1 MNACDVAVVG
11 RGAIGSA
18 AALGFARAGWR
29 VALVAPT
36 PAPKPTPTPKPA
48 GPPAGVAPP
57 SDDWDQRVYALS
69 SASRM
74 LLMDLGVWQL
84 MDHARIAPIHDM
96 RIFSQAGNSRRSPP
110 EVHLDAYQG
119 RVEALAWIVENRE
132 LQGALDRAIAATLQP
147 SRLQRIDAEVEAL
160 TLPLTI
166 ESREGAS
173 LRFVGGGRLSAPLV
187 IAADGTGSRLRQLA
201 GIDHVVRDYE
211 QTAVVAN
218 FEAGL
223 PHRDCAWQWFGD
235 FGVVAL
241 LPLPSEDLEHG
252 RSRVSLVW
260 SAPREEA
267 STALGA
273 DGAALAA
280 RIAALT
286 QQRLGDLRMITPAAG
301 FPLRTVRCRHVIKPA
316 FVLIGD
322 AAHAVHPMAGQGM
335 NLGFGDVRGL
345 LEHVA
350 SSQAWSTLPR
360 TSGAAGVARAPR
372 AANLAGA
379 AGAGLAVG
387 QGAAAFRGPDWYD
400 LRRYE
405 RSRREQVA
413 TMQLALDGLHRA
425 FGKLPAPLVGLRDI
439 GWSVVARSPWL
450 RRRMIDHAVS

>member
-96 RIFSQAGNSRRSPP
+96 RIFSQAGNTRRSPP

-160 TLPLTI
+160 TLPLTN

-187 IAADGTGSRLRQLA
+187 IAADGTGSRLRELA

-218 FEAGL
+218 FEASL

-241 LPLPSEDLEHG
+241 LPLPSEDLGYG

-267 STALGA
+267 VAAIGE

-280 RIAALT
+280 RIESLT
-286 QQRLGDLRMITPAAG
+286 QRRLGDLRMITPAAG
-301 FPLRTVRCRHVIKPA
+301 FPLRMVRCRQVIKPA

-322 AAHAVHPMAGQGM
+322 AAHAIHPMAGQGM
-335 NLGFGDVRGL
+335 NLGFADVQGL
-345 LEHVA
+345 LKHVA
-350 SSQAWSTLPR
+350 SRGSPAASAWP
-360 TSGAAGVARAPR
+360 SGTRGATRAGPAERP
-372 AANLAGA
+372 LG
-379 AGAGLAVG
+379 G
-387 QGAAAFRGPDWYD
+387 QDAAAFAGPDWYD

-413 TMQLALDGLHRA
+413 TMQLALNGLHRA

>member
-1 MNACDVAVVG
+1 MNTHDVAVVG

-29 VALVAPT
+29 VALVAPA
-36 PAPKPTPTPKPA
+36 PASA
-48 GPPAGVAPP
+48 AVQGQPPETGLASPSQRPSAAS

-69 SASRM
+69 SASRR
-74 LLMDLGVWQL
+74 LLMDLGVWQS

-96 RIFSQAGNSRRSPP
+96 RIFNLAGSSRRPPP
-110 EVHLDAYQG
+110 EVHLDAYHG
-119 RVEALAWIVENRE
+119 RVEALAWIVENRQ

-147 SRLQRIDAEVEAL
+147 SRLQRIDAEVESL
-160 TLPLTI
+160 TLPLTA

-173 LRFVGGGRLSAPLV
+173 LRFAGGGRLSTRLV
-187 IAADGTGSRLRQLA
+187 IAADGTGSRLRELA

-241 LPLPSEDLEHG
+241 LPLPSEDLGHG

-260 SAPREEA
+260 SAPREA
-267 STALGA
+267 AAIALGE

-280 RIAALT
+280 RVEAMT
-286 QQRLGDLRMITPAAG
+286 ERRLGDLRMITPAAG
-301 FPLRTVRCRHVIKPA
+301 FALRTVRCRQVIKPA

-335 NLGFGDVRGL
+335 NLGFADVQGL
-345 LEHVA
+345 LRHVA
-350 SSQAWSTLPR
+350 VR
-360 TSGAAGVARAPR
+360 NAGSAFAP
-372 AANLAGA
+372 AP
-379 AGAGLAVG
+379 VG
-387 QGAAAFRGPDWYD
+387 PAAARFGFAADPGVTAFNGADWYD

-413 TMQLALDGLHRA
+413 TMQLALDGLYRA

-439 GWSVVARSPWL
+439 GWSVVARSAWL